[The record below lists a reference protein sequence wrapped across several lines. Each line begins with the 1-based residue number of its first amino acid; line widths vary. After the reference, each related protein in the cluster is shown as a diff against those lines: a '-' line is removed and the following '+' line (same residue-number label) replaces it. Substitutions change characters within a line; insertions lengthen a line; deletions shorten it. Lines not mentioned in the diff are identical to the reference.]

1 LFTKNKNSFSTE
13 KWLPNS
19 NKFKFINLNLI
30 IRTITHGDNSP
41 YF

>member
-1 LFTKNKNSFSTE
+1 MKIKNGFSTE
-13 KWLPNS
+13 KQLPNS

-30 IRTITHGDNSP
+30 IRTGVGGDNSE